1 MKYTYRNYKSKAKTK
16 QKNGY
21 TSESIKSRKLILFTK
36 KSKIQKKKNLLKLE
50 RNLKENIFQNITN

>member
-16 QKNGY
+16 QKMVTQVNQLNQ
-21 TSESIKSRKLILFTK
+21 ENLFYLQK
-36 KSKIQKKKNLLKLE
+36 NAKYKKKKNLLKLE

>member
-16 QKNGY
+16 QKMVTQVNQLNL
-21 TSESIKSRKLILFTK
+21 ENLFYLQK
-36 KSKIQKKKNLLKLE
+36 KQNTKKNLLKLE